1 MSISP
6 INPSAQTG
14 LVPNNLLGYSS
25 NGQSAIEIT
34 PTSIVLGGN
43 LTTTPVYITVNATTG
58 LSTTNPNGIQI
69 GSDIDMNLNDITEV
83 NSITRLDGGDLSL
96 QTQDGGNI
104 NLTNNGTGGDINLG
118 ALGAVNVSPSLI
130 VSNGIDTNTISA
142 LGYTTRNSV
151 QNLTHYLNFS
161 DSSATGTG
169 AIQKTAG
176 ISCNPSTNTI
186 TATTFNG
193 VASNAS
199 QVALTSDNT
208 NGTYYIPFSKTTG
221 PLNNALFID
230 NITGPLTYNPV
241 NATLTATNL
250 VGSIQ
255 LPTNTPT
262 VVFSGTTLTISFG
275 TTGSFF
281 GYKTNITGTTNTINT
296 LALTNGLVNGCYT
309 VVINNS
315 GSGDLT
321 IAGTFSPSSLYLTT
335 NNTTLTI
342 ASGEKAIMIIR
353 KVDFL
358 VGGQIFVIDKY
369 ELF

>member
-1 MSISP
+1 MANRSNAT
-6 INPSAQTG
+6 INQT
-14 LVPNNLLGYSS
+14 LNYLLAKVNNLPPPTIPSLSQVLTVG
-25 NGQSAIEIT
+25 NSAGT
-34 PTSIVLGGN
+34 
-43 LTTTPVYITVNATTG
+43 
-58 LSTTNPNGIQI
+58 
-69 GSDIDMNLNDITEV
+69 SDINMNFNDITNG
-83 NSITRLDGGDLSL
+83 NSITRLDGGNLSL
-96 QTQDGGNI
+96 QTQDGGDI
-104 NLTNNGTGGDINLG
+104 NLTNTGTGGDINLG
-118 ALGAVNVSPSLI
+118 AIGSVNASPSLI

-176 ISCNPSTNTI
+176 ISCNPSTNNI
-186 TATTFNG
+186 TATSFTG

-199 QVALTSDNT
+199 QVSLTIDNT
-208 NGTYYIPFSKTTG
+208 NGTYYLPFSKTTSA
-221 PLNNALFID
+221 LNNSLFVD
-230 NITGPLTYNPV
+230 SATGPLSYNPSTS
-241 NATLTATNL
+241 TLSATNF

-296 LALTNGLVNGCYT
+296 LALTNGLINGCYT

-315 GSGDLT
+315 GTGNLT

-335 NNTTLTI
+335 DNTPLTI
-342 ASGEKAIMIIR
+342 SSGGKAIMIIR